1 MTDDHF
7 GLTGRPFALTPD
19 PEFWFES
26 ATHRKAM
33 SYLSYGL
40 AQGEGVVVITGEV
53 GSGKTTLA
61 SRLLRT
67 LDGDAV
73 RAIELPTTQADAEGM
88 LRLVAAG
95 LGIEVTNQDPWSL
108 AIEEA
113 LLREVR
119 EGRRVLLLVDE
130 AQNLSDGAVEALR
143 LLSNLQLGAEALLQI
158 VLLGQPELRQR
169 LARDPALE
177 PLRQRVVASHHLEAM
192 TSEEVG
198 PYLIHRLRAV
208 GWNGRPDF
216 TDDAVDAIAGWSDG
230 LPRRINTLATRVML
244 AAVTSSA
251 EVIDGGLVRR
261 IAGDLEGDMHPVTVG
276 APDLEPESEN
286 GRLRALEARVEAQ
299 DRALRH
305 TLRLLA
311 DWMEREP
318 VQQEP
323 QRFRGAA

>member
-19 PEFWFES
+19 PDFWFES
-26 ATHRKAM
+26 ATHRRAM

-61 SRLLRT
+61 SRLLRN
-67 LDGDAV
+67 LDSDAV
-73 RAIELPTTQADAEGM
+73 RAITLPTTQADGEGT
-88 LRLVAAG
+88 LRLVAAA
-95 LGIEVTNQDPWSL
+95 LGIDVTDQDPWSL

-158 VLLGQPELRQR
+158 VLLGQPELRRR
-169 LARDPALE
+169 LARDPVVE

>member
-19 PEFWFES
+19 PDFWFES
-26 ATHRKAM
+26 ATHRMAM

-61 SRLLRT
+61 SRLLRN
-67 LDGDAV
+67 LDSDAV
-73 RAIELPTTQADAEGM
+73 RAITLPSTQADGEGT
-88 LRLVAAG
+88 LRLVAAA
-95 LGIEVTNQDPWSL
+95 LGIDVRDQDPWSL

-130 AQNLSDGAVEALR
+130 AQNLSDGAVEAFR

-261 IAGDLEGDMHPVTVG
+261 IAGDLEGDMHPVTFG